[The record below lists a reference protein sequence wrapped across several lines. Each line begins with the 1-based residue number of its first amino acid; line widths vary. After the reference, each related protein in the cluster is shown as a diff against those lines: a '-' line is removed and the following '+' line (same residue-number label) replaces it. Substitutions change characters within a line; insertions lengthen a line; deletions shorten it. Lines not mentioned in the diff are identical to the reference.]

1 MSTLA
6 LQLLPILFVA
16 TILAGVL
23 AGSAMAQ
30 APNASCALP
39 LEPEGIPAALDAAIT
54 GPADKD
60 RACMKALLI
69 PEARLI
75 FLSIAADGAPSYK
88 LETLDDWIARVKARG
103 HAMLEEKQLKF
114 RIERYGNIAHLWS
127 SYTLQSD
134 GKQVARGINS
144 IQAIKE
150 AGGWRVM
157 GIMVQTESVT
167 APLPQEYLP

>member
-1 MSTLA
+1 MLRA
-6 LQLLPILFVA
+6 LFLA
-16 TILAGVL
+16 TILGGAL

-30 APNASCALP
+30 APGVGCALP
-39 LEPEGIPAALDAAIT
+39 SEPKSIPAAIDAAIG

-60 RACMKALLI
+60 RACMKALFI
-69 PEARLI
+69 PEARMMFVSLGT
-75 FLSIAADGAPSYK
+75 DGAPTYK

-103 HAMLEEKQLKF
+103 HAILVEKQLKY

-150 AGGWRVM
+150 AGGWR
-157 GIMVQTESVT
+157 ITSLMVQAEAAA
-167 APLPQEYLP
+167 APLPEEYLP